1 MGSGSGPMQ
10 SISDTAFWV
19 AYYRA
24 MESDRPDA
32 LFRDPYARRL
42 AGERGERIVSA
53 LRRGRSSA
61 TPMIVR
67 TAVFDQVILDRVAR
81 HSIDLV
87 LNLAAGLDA
96 RPFRL
101 PLPPSLR
108 WVEAD
113 LPAVIR
119 YKQEALAGE
128 KPVCQLERVEIDLR
142 DRDERRRLFARLD
155 GSAARVLVLS
165 EGLLVYLAPEDVA
178 ALSRDL
184 HQPHF
189 RFWLTDL
196 ASPRV
201 LRMMNRAWGKRM
213 QAAGAPFRF
222 APAEGNAFF
231 LPHGWRELE
240 FHDLLPESRRLN
252 RRMPAD
258 WLIRF
263 WETVMPRRTARKLK
277 EWSSGTLLLEA
288 VDPALPAASRE

>member
-1 MGSGSGPMQ
+1 VNSGSGPMQ
-10 SISDTAFWV
+10 SISDTAYWV

-42 AGERGERIVSA
+42 AGERGERIVST

-61 TPMIVR
+61 QPMIVR
-67 TAVFDQVILDRVAR
+67 TAVFDEIILDRVAR
-81 HSIDLV
+81 ESIDLV

-96 RPFRL
+96 RPYRL

-113 LPAVIR
+113 LPAIIR
-119 YKQEALAGE
+119 YKQETLAAE
-128 KPVCQLERVEIDLR
+128 KPACLLERIEIDLR
-142 DRDERRRLFARLD
+142 EREERQRLFARLNE
-155 GSAARVLVLS
+155 SAARVLVVS
-165 EGLLVYLAPEDVA
+165 EGLLVYLSPEEVA
-178 ALSRDL
+178 ALARDL

-196 ASPRV
+196 GSPKV
-201 LRMMNRAWGKRM
+201 LRMMNRSWGKRM

-222 APAEGNAFF
+222 APAESSKFF
-231 LPHGWRELE
+231 LPCGWREVE
-240 FHDLLPESRRLN
+240 FRNFLPESRRLN

-258 WLIRF
+258 WFIRF
-263 WETVMPRRTARKLK
+263 WEWAMPRRTARKLE
-277 EWSSGTLLLEA
+277 EWRSGTLLLER
-288 VDPALPAASRE
+288 VEPPLPAASPK